1 MMIQVQISTNSSA
14 LLFYCC
20 RAFLVNYLLKF
31 FEVLGLLE
39 GCVKTTISQT
49 LSAVNAHKLIAIKF
63 IFKQDIRVKIAV
75 KRPKIFSS

>member
-1 MMIQVQISTNSSA
+1 MMFQVQISTNLNALFVLLLSSI
-14 LLFYCC
+14 LSD
-20 RAFLVNYLLKF
+20 YLLKL

-63 IFKQDIRVKIAV
+63 IFKQDIRVKITV
-75 KRPKIFSS
+75 KRT